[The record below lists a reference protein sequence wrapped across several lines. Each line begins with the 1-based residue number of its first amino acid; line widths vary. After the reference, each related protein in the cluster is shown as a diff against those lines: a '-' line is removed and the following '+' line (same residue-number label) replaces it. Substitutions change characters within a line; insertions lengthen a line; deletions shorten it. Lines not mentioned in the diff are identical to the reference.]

1 MARRLKNPIKAVM
14 AIPELWHSIQMRAL
28 HAELLDRQLLANA
41 ERFEKESHEW
51 YMHKVY
57 MHPGRY
63 MCRALRPVMK
73 NIESIDL
80 ERRLGVYGVPSN
92 SCCVLSHLLPCRFYL
107 LYDKKEELVDAVR
120 TNGLHKAPSRLN
132 IQQLVHF
139 LMTATQ

>member
-1 MARRLKNPIKAVM
+1 
-14 AIPELWHSIQMRAL
+14 
-28 HAELLDRQLLANA
+28 
-41 ERFEKESHEW
+41 
-51 YMHKVY
+51 MHKVY